1 MVSRVLRQV
10 HLYLALVLAPWVLMY
25 GLSTGVMNHRVQLR
39 EVYGGPLPAPVFERE
54 AALEIAPAEGA
65 SAKEVG
71 GEVLAALGMEGAFNA
86 SVRKADGA
94 FVINRL
100 DPIVPR
106 RVTVAPGSGKAVI
119 EKIPWDSRAYLERM
133 HRRRG
138 YQHDYWLEDAWALS
152 VDVFIAAVLLW
163 ALSGLWMWWEMKA
176 TRRWG
181 AVSLVVGMGVFA
193 FFLVRL

>member
-39 EVYGGPLPAPVFERE
+39 EWYGGPLPAPVFERE
-54 AALEIAPAEGA
+54 VALEMAPAAGA

-71 GEVLAALGMEGAFNA
+71 GQVLAALGMEGAYNA

-94 FVINRL
+94 IVINRL

-138 YQHDYWLEDAWALS
+138 YQHDYWLEDVWAFS

-163 ALSGLWMWWEMKA
+163 AVSGLWMWWEMKKA
-176 TRRWG
+176 RGWG
-181 AVSLVVGMGVFA
+181 WAVLALGFGLFAVFVVTI
-193 FFLVRL
+193 

>member
-54 AALEIAPAEGA
+54 AALEIAAAEGA

-71 GEVLAALGMEGAFNA
+71 GQVLAALGLEGAYNA
-86 SVRKADGA
+86 NRRQSDGA
-94 FVINRL
+94 LVINRL

-106 RVTVAPGSGKAVI
+106 RVTVVPGSGKAVI

-163 ALSGLWMWWEMKA
+163 AVSGLWMWWEMKK
-176 TRRWG
+176 TRGWG
-181 AVSLVVGMGVFA
+181 WLTLAAGFALFVV
-193 FFLVRL
+193 FLVTI